1 MTKKPRH
8 LHVYTDRHGHE
19 RIYLRKAGEKRVPL
33 PGPLFSYQFW
43 EAYHRAAQGVV
54 AAIRTSADPE
64 ERNPPGSVSTAIAG
78 YYGSAE
84 FKQLAD
90 SSRSNRRRI
99 LERFRKEHGA
109 KSLAKLETKHINAII
124 DKKADKPAAA
134 NELRK
139 LLHIVFEYAIGAG
152 LITENPI
159 KRAKRVKYVKR
170 SHRAW
175 TDADVEAYRER
186 WPEGSP
192 QRLGLELF
200 IHTGLRRSDAVRL
213 GWDHVKEGW
222 ITITTVKSRHKKT
235 LNVPIH
241 PTLWHHIKDT
251 PRNQRTFLRTKWD
264 KDRSAKG
271 ATNWI
276 RSAAHEAGLPSDS
289 SPHGLRHA
297 ICVRLAEAGCTPHQ
311 IQAITGHDNLAEIET
326 YTKAVSQKRLAQI
339 AMDSLATPKT
349 GLANFDANA
358 LKLLE
363 ALALP
368 SGIEPL
374 SPP

>member
-1 MTKKPRH
+1 MTKRPRH

-19 RIYLRKAGEKRVPL
+19 RIYLRKPGEKRVPL
-33 PGPLFSYQFW
+33 AGPLFSYQFW
-43 EAYHRAAQGVV
+43 EAYHRAAQGVS
-54 AAIRTSADPE
+54 AAIQSDTQPE
-64 ERNPPGSVSTAIAG
+64 DRNPPGSVSAAIAG

-84 FKQLAD
+84 YKQLAD

-99 LERFRKEHGA
+99 LERFRKEHGT

-152 LITENPI
+152 MLTENPI

-175 TDADVEAYRER
+175 TDADVEAYRKR
-186 WPEGSP
+186 WPEGTP
-192 QRLGLELF
+192 QRLGLEVF

-213 GWDHVKEGW
+213 GWSHVRDGW
-222 ITITTVKSRHKKT
+222 ITITTVKSRHRKT
-235 LNVPIH
+235 LNIPIH

-251 PRNQRTFLRTKWD
+251 PRNQRTFLHTKWGR
-264 KDRSAKG
+264 DRSAKG

-276 RSAAHEAGLPSDS
+276 RDAAHDAGLPSDS

-339 AMDSLATPKT
+339 AMDSLANHQS
-349 GLANFDANA
+349 GLANFDANS
-358 LKLLE
+358 LKLLDV
-363 ALALP
+363 LALP